1 MRGFDVQEVP
11 LVVNYDLPTNSKDYI
26 YRISRKGHGVV
37 INFVTIEDTPMLRDI
52 ESTWSLR
59 RLIVS

>member
-11 LVVNYDLPTNSKDYI
+11 LVVNYDLPANSKDYI
-26 YRISRKGHGVV
+26 YRISRKSHGVV
-37 INFVTIEDTPMLRDI
+37 INFVTIEDAPMLRDI

-59 RLIVS
+59 RLVVS